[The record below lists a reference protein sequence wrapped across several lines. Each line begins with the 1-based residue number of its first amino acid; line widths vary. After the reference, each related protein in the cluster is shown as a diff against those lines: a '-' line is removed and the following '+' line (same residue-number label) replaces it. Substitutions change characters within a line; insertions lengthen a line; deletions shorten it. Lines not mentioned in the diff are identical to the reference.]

1 MAGIFDDILKDLLA
15 GDTRPKIDPKHL
27 EADYFK
33 RTNPNPHSSVR
44 APITDIE
51 YEVDMQPALNDS
63 LAQLGYLSV
72 GAGGWNT
79 GSLDQDEYQP
89 GTNRIYIDP
98 KPGDLGREIQAHE
111 YRHGGINRVIDALLE
126 DPASFRELYGDEA
139 TDHMWEVLKDENRD
153 NERLTETF
161 ENNVPGLE
169 PYLDNYMARAVKEYM
184 DNGPQGFLDRG
195 YKPEG
200 VATIERLA
208 KGSQAVER
216 AAGQLLILDK
226 QARRKKMDPAND
238 PKIVYEGMRQPLNSG
253 YEDGEYKYA
262 DGGRVGGSSI
272 LNLEPD
278 AFMSALDELGLAGEE
293 RDFLVGQ
300 YRNNMPSGKLKEALG
315 VGPGMK
321 RRTILPIAT
330 PEGMTGLEAMMS
342 GQFEWAMPELLSSF
356 YEIPAEGVSA
366 TEAMLS
372 GIPVSEQELESTASG
387 IAGLGVGQQGIRYG
401 LKAGSRVL
409 DKAQRSQ
416 FERFYQENVEPN
428 FDTRL
433 EPYGS
438 AYIRSPDEKAAI
450 ARSGPRDVDIEFD
463 QAVSAAEAMREL
475 GIPEATITARTGIQ
489 FVPINDLEGNLIREY
504 PAAVSWPG
512 EALLNNTAL
521 DEVFAGNPQN
531 LREVLT
537 PPQTLSELRPA
548 PYNITN
554 REGDWG
560 PSQVI
565 EGERPTLLERL
576 KDPRGEIFPKYPLG
590 SAQASTGT
598 IRMYGPEINRR
609 AERSKYTPEDLAENV
624 LKHEAEHINIANA
637 GVPRVEV
644 GASPEG
650 MRAVKKEN
658 IRAIV
663 ANLKALEK
671 MPLEA
676 DVKGEVRLRLLNQKA
691 AVNKT
696 TSMEDYY
703 LHPGEMLARSA
714 EGQPGQVQKRLS
726 PTEAMNPYIRPNS
739 GLIPRYGGGILTA
752 LASETGPVSRTI
764 LGRKGFDAYTPVPAN
779 LSNTRVPNYVTNLR
793 QLEKEARINLA
804 EEPIPF

>member
-1 MAGIFDDILKDLLA
+1 MAS
-15 GDTRPKIDPKHL
+15 
-27 EADYFK
+27 
-33 RTNPNPHSSVR
+33 N
-44 APITDIE
+44 
-51 YEVDMQPALNDS
+51 
-63 LAQLGYLSV
+63 
-72 GAGGWNT
+72 
-79 GSLDQDEYQP
+79 
-89 GTNRIYIDP
+89 
-98 KPGDLGREIQAHE
+98 
-111 YRHGGINRVIDALLE
+111 
-126 DPASFRELYGDEA
+126 
-139 TDHMWEVLKDENRD
+139 
-153 NERLTETF
+153 
-161 ENNVPGLE
+161 
-169 PYLDNYMARAVKEYM
+169 
-184 DNGPQGFLDRG
+184 
-195 YKPEG
+195 
-200 VATIERLA
+200 
-208 KGSQAVER
+208 
-216 AAGQLLILDK
+216 ILD
-226 QARRKKMDPAND
+226 
-238 PKIVYEGMRQPLNSG
+238 
-253 YEDGEYKYA
+253 
-262 DGGRVGGSSI
+262 
-272 LNLEPD
+272 LEPD

-342 GQFEWAMPELLSSF
+342 GQFEFAMPELLSSF

-372 GIPVSEQELESTASG
+372 GIPVSEQELESTATG
-387 IAGLGVGQQGIRYG
+387 LAGLGIGQQGIRTG

-409 DKAQRSQ
+409 DDAQKSQ
-416 FERFYQENVEPN
+416 FERFYRENVEPN

-450 ARSGPRDVDIEFD
+450 ARFGPRDVDIEFD

-475 GIPEATITARTGIQ
+475 GIPEAKITVRTGIQ
-489 FVPINDLEGNLIREY
+489 FVPIKDLEGNLIREY

-512 EALLNNTAL
+512 EAVLNNTAL
-521 DEVFAGNPQN
+521 DEVFAGNLRN

-537 PPQTLSELRPA
+537 PPQTLSELRPM
-548 PYNITN
+548 PYNIRT
-554 REGDWG
+554 EGYNV
-560 PSQVI
+560 PTQVI
-565 EGERPTLLERL
+565 EGERPTLFERL

-609 AERSKYTPEDLAENV
+609 AERSKYTPEDLAEDV

-650 MRAVKKEN
+650 MRSVKKKN
-658 IRAIV
+658 IKAIDE
-663 ANLKALEK
+663 NLKALKE
-671 MPLEA
+671 MSLEPA
-676 DVKGEVRLRLLNQKA
+676 VKDEIRRRLLEQKDK
-691 AVNKT
+691 VNRT
-696 TSMEDYY
+696 TSLEDYY

-714 EGQPGQVQKRLS
+714 EGQFGQVQKRLS
-726 PTEAMNPYIRPNS
+726 PTEAMNPYIRANS

-752 LASETGPVSRTI
+752 LASETGPVSRNVF
-764 LGRKGFDAYTPVPAN
+764 GRKGFDAYTPVPAN
-779 LSNTRVPNYVTNLR
+779 LSDTRVPNYVTNLK

>member
-15 GDTRPKIDPKHL
+15 GDTRPKIDPKRL
-27 EADYFK
+27 EANYFT
-33 RTNPNPHSSVR
+33 RTNPNPWSSVR

-51 YEVDMQPALNDS
+51 YEFDMQKALNDP
-63 LAQLGYLSV
+63 LAQLGFQSV

-79 GSLDQDEYQP
+79 GSLDQDEYHP
-89 GTNRIYIDP
+89 GTNEIYIDP

-111 YRHGGINRVIDALLE
+111 YRHGGINKVIDALLE

-139 TDHMWEVLKDENRD
+139 TDHMWEVLQDENRD

-195 YKPEG
+195 FNPEG

-216 AAGQLLILDK
+216 AAGQLLILEK
-226 QARRKKMDPAND
+226 QALREKMDPAND
-238 PKIVYEGMRQPLNSG
+238 PKIVYEGFTQPLNSG
-253 YEDGEYKYA
+253 YGGDKYKYA

-315 VGPGMK
+315 VGPGME
-321 RRTILPIAT
+321 RSSILPIAT
-330 PEGMTGLEAMMS
+330 PTGMSGLDAIMS

-387 IAGLGVGQQGIRYG
+387 IAGLGVGQQGIRSG

-409 DKAQRSQ
+409 DDAQKSQ
-416 FERFYQENVEPN
+416 FERFYRENVEPN

-450 ARSGPRDVDIEFD
+450 ARNGPRDVDIEFD

-475 GIPEATITARTGIQ
+475 GIPEAKITVRTGIQ

-512 EALLNNTAL
+512 EAVLNNTAL

-531 LREVLT
+531 LRDVLT

-576 KDPRGEIFPKYPLG
+576 KDPRGEILPKYPLG
-590 SAQASTGT
+590 SAESSTGT

-609 AERSKYTPEDLAENV
+609 AERSKYTPEDLAEDV

-658 IRAIV
+658 MMAIDR
-663 ANLKALEK
+663 NIKALKE
-671 MPLEA
+671 MPLEP
-676 DVKGEVRLRLLNQKA
+676 DVKDEIRRRLLEQKDE
-691 AVNKT
+691 VNRT
-696 TSMEDYY
+696 TSLEDYY

-714 EGQPGQVQKRLS
+714 EGQFGQVQKRLS
-726 PTEAMNPYIRPNS
+726 PTEAMNPYIRANS

-752 LASETGPVSRTI
+752 LASETGPVSRNVF
-764 LGRKGFDAYTPVPAN
+764 GRRGFDAYTPVPAN
-779 LSNTRVPNYVTNLR
+779 LSDTRVPNYVTNLK

>member
-1 MAGIFDDILKDLLA
+1 MAS
-15 GDTRPKIDPKHL
+15 
-27 EADYFK
+27 
-33 RTNPNPHSSVR
+33 N
-44 APITDIE
+44 
-51 YEVDMQPALNDS
+51 
-63 LAQLGYLSV
+63 
-72 GAGGWNT
+72 
-79 GSLDQDEYQP
+79 
-89 GTNRIYIDP
+89 
-98 KPGDLGREIQAHE
+98 
-111 YRHGGINRVIDALLE
+111 
-126 DPASFRELYGDEA
+126 
-139 TDHMWEVLKDENRD
+139 
-153 NERLTETF
+153 
-161 ENNVPGLE
+161 
-169 PYLDNYMARAVKEYM
+169 
-184 DNGPQGFLDRG
+184 
-195 YKPEG
+195 
-200 VATIERLA
+200 
-208 KGSQAVER
+208 
-216 AAGQLLILDK
+216 ILD
-226 QARRKKMDPAND
+226 
-238 PKIVYEGMRQPLNSG
+238 
-253 YEDGEYKYA
+253 
-262 DGGRVGGSSI
+262 
-272 LNLEPD
+272 LEPD

-342 GQFEWAMPELLSSF
+342 GQFEFAMPELLSSF

-372 GIPVSEQELESTASG
+372 GIPVSEQELENTATG
-387 IAGLGVGQQGIRYG
+387 LAGLGIGQQGIRTG

-409 DKAQRSQ
+409 DDAQKSQ
-416 FERFYQENVEPN
+416 FERFYRENVEPN

-450 ARSGPRDVDIEFD
+450 ARFGPRDVDIEFD

-475 GIPEATITARTGIQ
+475 GIPEAKITVRTGIQ
-489 FVPINDLEGNLIREY
+489 FVPIKDLEGNLIREY

-512 EALLNNTAL
+512 EAVLNNTAL
-521 DEVFAGNPQN
+521 DEVFAGNLRN

-537 PPQTLSELRPA
+537 PPQTLSELRPM
-548 PYNITN
+548 PYNIRT
-554 REGDWG
+554 EGYNV
-560 PSQVI
+560 PTQVI
-565 EGERPTLLERL
+565 EGERPTLFERL

-609 AERSKYTPEDLAENV
+609 AERSKYTPEDLAEDV

-650 MRAVKKEN
+650 MRSVKKKN
-658 IRAIV
+658 IKAIDE
-663 ANLKALEK
+663 NLKALKE
-671 MPLEA
+671 MSLEPA
-676 DVKGEVRLRLLNQKA
+676 VKDEIRRRLLEQKDK
-691 AVNKT
+691 VNRT
-696 TSMEDYY
+696 TSLEDYY
-703 LHPGEMLARSA
+703 LNPGEMLARSA
-714 EGQPGQVQKRLS
+714 EGQFGQVQKRLS
-726 PTEAMNPYIRPNS
+726 PTEAMNPYIRANS

-752 LASETGPVSRTI
+752 LASETGPVSRNVF
-764 LGRKGFDAYTPVPAN
+764 GRKGFDAYTPVPAN
-779 LSNTRVPNYVTNLR
+779 LSDTRVPNYVTNLK